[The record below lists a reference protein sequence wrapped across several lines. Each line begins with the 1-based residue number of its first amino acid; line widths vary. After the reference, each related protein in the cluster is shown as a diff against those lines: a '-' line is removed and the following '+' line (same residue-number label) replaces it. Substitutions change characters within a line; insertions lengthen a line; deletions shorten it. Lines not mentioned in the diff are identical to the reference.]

1 MYRAVLPLQV
11 MYTGGALIACAQP
24 AQVGGMFLPPAVTHG
39 MDSPA
44 GSSQISDEDTA
55 EASGSDT
62 DLADNFIELFSAAA
76 HVPEHDKAP
85 RNAAARAHVSCA

>member
-1 MYRAVLPLQV
+1 MYCAVLPLQV
-11 MYTGGALIACAQP
+11 MYTEGALIAGAQP

-44 GSSQISDEDTA
+44 GSSQISDKDTA

-62 DLADNFIELFSAAA
+62 DLADNFIELLNAAA
-76 HVPEHDKAP
+76 HVPDYDKAP
-85 RNAAARAHVSCA
+85 RNSAVRAHVSCA